1 MANQTIGKILDSNQP
16 IKMALVIPPAA
27 GMERM
32 WCPNLPIGLAYLAAV
47 LEKAGVEITV
57 FDCIALGIDHKTLG
71 EKLAEF
77 QADVVGLTAVTPT
90 VDSAMQVAHAAKKVL
105 PKAFVIMGGPHAT
118 FADVEVLNSNP
129 DIDVIVRGE
138 GEVTVLELLQALFH
152 SGNLADV
159 AGISYR
165 KGKDIVR
172 TAVRPFIQNLDELPR
187 PAYEYFALTR
197 YQTFKKQVLPI
208 LTSRGCPFQCAYCV
222 SSRMSGKE
230 FRARDPKLVVD
241 ELEWLR
247 DTYHASAVSFYDDAF
262 TYDNERV
269 IKLCEEIKNR
279 KVGLPWDCQT
289 RVDRITKEILQK
301 MKEAGCQLVSFGAES
316 GCQKILDSV
325 NKKTTI
331 ELNEKAV
338 QMAKSVGLSVAMSVI
353 IGYPGETGESLKQ
366 TFDFIKRTKPDYVY
380 LCLATPYPGTDM
392 RKTVE
397 ALGWKMSTDYSSYGM
412 QAQVF
417 ENPLLTVDLVEARR
431 EFYNRFYSWGF
442 ILRQWTKGTF
452 YSRNIARTALN
463 DRLWRMRATRWFFSN
478 IRKLNNQ
485 AKNQQLS

>member
-1 MANQTIGKILDSNQP
+1 
-16 IKMALVIPPAA
+16 MALVIPPAG

-47 LEKAGVEITV
+47 LEKAGVEVTV
-57 FDCIALGIDHKTLG
+57 FDCLALGINHKTLG

-77 QADVVGLTAVTPT
+77 QADVIGLTAVTPT
-90 VDSAMQVAHAAKKVL
+90 VNSAMKVVHTAKQVL
-105 PKAFVIMGGPHAT
+105 PKAYVIMGGPHAT
-118 FADVEVLNSNP
+118 FADTEVLNSNP
-129 DIDVIVRGE
+129 DIDVVVRGE
-138 GEVTVLELLQALFH
+138 GENTILELLQTLFH
-152 SGNLADV
+152 SGDLQGV

-165 KGKDIVR
+165 KGKEIIR
-172 TAVRPFIQNLDELPR
+172 TSNRPFIQNLDEVPR
-187 PAYEYFALTR
+187 PAYRYFALEK

-222 SSRMSGKE
+222 SSRMAGKE

-247 DTYHASAVSFYDDAF
+247 DTYHASAISFYDDAF
-262 TYDNERV
+262 TYDNERA
-269 IKLCEEIKNR
+269 IKLCEEIKRR

-289 RVDRITKEILQK
+289 RVDRITKEILLK

-331 ELNEKAV
+331 ELNEQAV
-338 QMAKSVGLSVAMSVI
+338 KMAKEVGLSVAMSVI
-353 IGYPGETGESLKQ
+353 IGYPGETAESLNQ

-392 RKTVE
+392 LKTVE
-397 ALGWKMSTDYSSYGM
+397 TLGWKMSTDYSSYGM

-431 EFYNRFYSWGF
+431 EFYNKFYSWRYIF
-442 ILRQWTKGTF
+442 RQLFKGTF
-452 YSRNIARTALN
+452 YSKNIARTALN
-463 DRLWRMRATRWFFSN
+463 DRLWRMKATRWFFSRL
-478 IRKLNNQ
+478 RKQNGDTRKAQ
-485 AKNQQLS
+485 AL

>member
-1 MANQTIGKILDSNQP
+1 
-16 IKMALVIPPAA
+16 MALVIPPAA

-47 LEKAGVEITV
+47 LEKAGVQLTV
-57 FDCIALGIDHKTLG
+57 FDCLALGINHRTLG
-71 EKLAEF
+71 EYLSKF
-77 QADVVGLTAVTPT
+77 QADVVGITGVTPT
-90 VDSAMQVAHAAKKVL
+90 FESAMNVARTTKLVL

-118 FADVEVLNSNP
+118 FADAEVLNANP

-138 GEVTVLELLQALFH
+138 GELTILELLQTHFEQ
-152 SGNLADV
+152 GDLADV

-165 KGKDIVR
+165 NGKEIVR
-172 TAVRPFIQNLDELPR
+172 TPARPFIQNLDEIPR
-187 PAYEYFALTR
+187 PAYQYFALQK
-197 YQTFKKQVLPI
+197 YQTFKKQVMPI

-222 SSRMSGKE
+222 SSRMAGKE

-247 DTYHASAVSFYDDAF
+247 DTYRASAVSFYDDAF
-262 TYDNERV
+262 TYDNERA
-269 IKLCEEIKNR
+269 IKLCEEIKRR

-289 RVDRITKEILQK
+289 RVDRITKEILIK
-301 MKEAGCQLVSFGAES
+301 MKAAGCELVSFGAES

-338 QMAKSVGLSVAMSVI
+338 KMAKSVGLSVAMSVI
-353 IGYPGETGESLKQ
+353 IGYPGETAESLKQ

-380 LCLATPYPGTDM
+380 LCIATPYPGTDM

-397 ALGWKMSTDYSSYGM
+397 TLGWKMSTDYSAYGM

-417 ENPLLTVDLVEARR
+417 ENPLLTVDLIEARR
-431 EFYNRFYSWGF
+431 EFYNKFYSWGYIF
-442 ILRQWTKGTF
+442 RNFFKGTF
-452 YSRNIARTALN
+452 YSKNIARTALN
-463 DRLWRMRATRWFFSN
+463 DRLWRMRVTRWFFSRL
-478 IRKLNNQ
+478 RKPSAESRKAQ
-485 AKNQQLS
+485 AI